1 VEGEMLNESH
11 TQTDVVMSESLVKA
25 FGWDHGVGNFYF
37 DNDGIDPQI
46 KYTVV
51 GVCKDLYTLSPTT
64 PAENVLFRKM
74 QSSVRFFSPGIPI
87 LLKYQEG
94 RWAECKKAIERI
106 AGDKLM
112 RIENT
117 DEGYKRVL
125 KSENSLLMLLEIIS
139 AVCVLIAVFGIY
151 SLVTLSCEQRQ
162 KEIAIRKVNGATVKD
177 ILDIFFKEYMLL
189 LGISSL
195 VALPVGTIIM
205 KRWIEAYVL
214 RTSLSA
220 WIYIVILM
228 GTALIIALSIF
239 RIVLKAARQNPATII
254 RTE

>member
-1 VEGEMLNESH
+1 MLNESH
-11 TQTDVVMSESLVKA
+11 SENDVMISKNTIKA
-25 FGWDHGVGNFYF
+25 FGWENGVGHVFYENNGDKPKIEF
-37 DNDGIDPQI
+37 R
-46 KYTVV
+46 VV
-51 GVCKDLYTLSPTT
+51 GVCEDLYTLSPTT
-64 PAENVLFRKM
+64 PAEHVQFRKM
-74 QSSVRFFSPGIPI
+74 PSNGRSAGFGMITI
-87 LLKYQEG
+87 LVKYQEG
-94 RWAECKKAIERI
+94 RWAECKKTIERL
-106 AGDKLM
+106 AGNKLM
-112 RIENT
+112 RIENA
-117 DEGYKRVL
+117 DEGYKRFL

-189 LGISSL
+189 LGISAL

-205 KRWIEAYVL
+205 KHWIEAYVL
-214 RTSLSA
+214 RTPLSA

-239 RIVLKAARQNPATII
+239 RIVLKAARQNPAKII